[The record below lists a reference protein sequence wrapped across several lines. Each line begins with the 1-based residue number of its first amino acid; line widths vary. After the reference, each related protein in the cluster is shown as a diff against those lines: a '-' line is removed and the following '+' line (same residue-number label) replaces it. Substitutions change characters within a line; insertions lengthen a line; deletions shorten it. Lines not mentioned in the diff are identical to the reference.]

1 MVSTCRICNNANNN
15 VIHQFEENMFGTGE
29 KFNYLECG
37 HCMCLQLMDPPSDIS
52 KYYPEE
58 YSNYK
63 PATKKRNTVFLQ
75 LIKEMKVSLMLNR
88 NWMNIPGLILRW
100 IAPEDFVTKLSH
112 AKLSIHNS
120 LLDLGAGNGERI
132 LRLNERGFKNVKGI
146 DPYIGNDIYLNEEV
160 KIIKQDLSK
169 VKDMFDFVML
179 NHSFEHMN
187 NPDEI
192 LLKLNKLIRRGNYIM
207 IRIPVAGSYSW
218 NYYKENWVALD
229 PPRHY
234 FLHTPQSI
242 QILASRSGFQLDKV
256 VYDSMEYQFIGSEQ
270 LKRGIKLHDENSYY
284 VNKTLSIFSERDIL
298 RFKKKARKLN
308 RRKEGDA
315 ACFFLKK
322 VEDVSAK

>member
-1 MVSTCRICNNANNN
+1 
-15 VIHQFEENMFGTGE
+15 
-29 KFNYLECG
+29 
-37 HCMCLQLMDPPSDIS
+37 
-52 KYYPEE
+52 
-58 YSNYK
+58 
-63 PATKKRNTVFLQ
+63 
-75 LIKEMKVSLMLNR
+75 
-88 NWMNIPGLILRW
+88 
-100 IAPEDFVTKLSH
+100 
-112 AKLSIHNS
+112 
-120 LLDLGAGNGERI
+120 
-132 LRLNERGFKNVKGI
+132 VKGI